1 MSRIGIRTGNR
12 LEVMGDTP
20 SRQEGET
27 ALAEL
32 LVLRGT
38 IDRAGLDRA
47 WRAQEGTGRK
57 LPEVLAAL
65 GLVAER
71 ELAAGLAEVL
81 SLPLAR
87 PEDYPRAPVLDG
99 RLSPKFLKAREF
111 LPLSE
116 TESGLVAAMVDPADD
131 FAARAVEVKIAKPV
145 ERRIAVPSE
154 LEEALERLYG
164 SGRTQIEEIVD
175 SLDGEGDA
183 APDDA
188 ERLRD
193 LASEAPVIRLV
204 GLLIAE
210 SVERRASDIHIEPF
224 DNRLRVR
231 YRIDGVM
238 QEVASHP
245 SRLRFAII
253 SRIKIMAKLNIAE
266 RRLPQDGRIRL
277 SVRGNEVDLRVST
290 VPTDHG
296 ESVVLRVLDK
306 SAVVLDFD
314 RLGFAPDN
322 RDAIRAL
329 LARPNGIVLV
339 TGPTGSGKTT
349 TLYTALMEL
358 NGPER
363 KILTVEDPIEF
374 QIEGINQIAIRPQ
387 IGLGF
392 AEVLRSILRQDPDII
407 MVGEIRDLE
416 TAQIAVQAALTGHTV
431 LSTLHTNSAAASVTR
446 LLEMGIEGYLLISTL
461 SGVVAQRLVRR
472 LCPACSRPHPVSGE
486 LVAKL
491 GLDRLPGIAEP
502 VVYEPVGCEGCENTG
517 YSGRLA
523 RILVL
528 AVLALA
534 GPGIAA
540 GGAGAQDAAPI
551 QTLRDQVESLARTG
565 AFLLEGSSNIEN
577 GQVMLVSGDIAAR
590 ITRLLA
596 DHDFVLIRG
605 DAGRIAKLTVIGPSR
620 PPDKALSGAVRTSR
634 HGAEHYVEATLVGR
648 GGVPKTAALMLDTG
662 ASTIVLPV
670 SMMADLGFGERNTEE
685 VTLQTAGGLT
695 KGRLGVLEMVRVGNA
710 EAGSVAVSFLPDERL
725 GGKRL
730 LGMSFLAR
738 FVVVIDDAANLVRL
752 EPRGG

>member
-358 NGPER
+358 NGHGCCTWER
-363 KILTVEDPIEF
+363 KILTVEDPIEL

-431 LSTLHTNSAAASVTR
+431 LSTLHTNSCSGSGAAGCSPTASWRRSSQRTPPLPGPCSDPSSADRARPPAAS
-446 LLEMGIEGYLLISTL
+446 GN
-461 SGVVAQRLVRR
+461 RR
-472 LCPACSRPHPVSGE
+472 R
-486 LVAKL
+486 
-491 GLDRLPGIAEP
+491 
-502 VVYEPVGCEGCENTG
+502 
-517 YSGRLA
+517 
-523 RILVL
+523 
-528 AVLALA
+528 
-534 GPGIAA
+534 GPGSRRPAPA
-540 GGAGAQDAAPI
+540 MPRSRRGGLGHK
-551 QTLRDQVESLARTG
+551 
-565 AFLLEGSSNIEN
+565 
-577 GQVMLVSGDIAAR
+577 AAR
-590 ITRLLA
+590 DGHRGISA
-596 DHDFVLIRG
+596 DLD
-605 DAGRIAKLTVIGPSR
+605 
-620 PPDKALSGAVRTSR
+620 
-634 HGAEHYVEATLVGR
+634 LVGR
-648 GGVPKTAALMLDTG
+648 CCPAPGAPAVPGLQPAAPGLRR
-662 ASTIVLPV
+662 ARRQARPRP
-670 SMMADLGFGERNTEE
+670 AARHRR
-685 VTLQTAGGLT
+685 AGGL
-695 KGRLGVLEMVRVGNA
+695 
-710 EAGSVAVSFLPDERL
+710 
-725 GGKRL
+725 
-730 LGMSFLAR
+730 
-738 FVVVIDDAANLVRL
+738 
-752 EPRGG
+752 